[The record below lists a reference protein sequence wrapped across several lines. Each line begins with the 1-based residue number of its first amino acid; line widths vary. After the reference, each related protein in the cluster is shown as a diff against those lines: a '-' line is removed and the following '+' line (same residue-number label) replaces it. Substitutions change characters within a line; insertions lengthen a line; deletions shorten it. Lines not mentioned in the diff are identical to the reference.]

1 MSVEHQTEQV
11 GDGSEVAES
20 VQLLTISAKNMAC
33 GEYKISGCCF
43 WTCKLARFHL
53 FPLHIVSCIYIL
65 FYVAHRQLLKMSFSN
80 NFYLS
85 LGGHSAVEF
94 TADTT
99 SVGSNVWNG
108 NQAWFLR
115 YSASP
120 SSPPVPSQPSWCIYQ
135 SCRERPYT
143 VMNDRAKTRLPA
155 LIGCFCLELCI
166 FLNATRGSGRARGTC
181 SFFKY
186 YLSHL
191 LFSRHGEIFH
201 ICENKIF
208 SKKLLHTLMQIVLT
222 KTKLQNKSFYLVD
235 A

>member
-108 NQAWFLR
+108 NQAWF
-115 YSASP
+115 
-120 SSPPVPSQPSWCIYQ
+120 W
-135 SCRERPYT
+135 
-143 VMNDRAKTRLPA
+143 
-155 LIGCFCLELCI
+155 
-166 FLNATRGSGRARGTC
+166 GTQ
-181 SFFKY
+181 
-186 YLSHL
+186 LLHHHL
-191 LFSRHGEIFH
+191 LFPANHPGASTRAAERGLTRSWMTEQRHASR
-201 ICENKIF
+201 
-208 SKKLLHTLMQIVLT
+208 LW
-222 KTKLQNKSFYLVD
+222 LV
-235 A
+235 ASVWSCVFF